1 MHIERVQPALPS
13 PAGRWLALLSP
24 PLSCSFPA
32 SLTRVTVVLLAAG
45 STAALGTESGSIFF
59 LDVATLALL
68 EGQTLSPD
76 EVLRR

>member
-1 MHIERVQPALPS
+1 MGS
-13 PAGRWLALLSP
+13 PLFSS

-32 SLTRVTVVLLAAG
+32 GLTRVTVVLLAAG
-45 STAALGTESGSIFF
+45 DTVVLGTESGSIFF